1 MEFAA
6 DYKRDRMV
14 FSGRMGADD
23 SRKSVPV
30 GDRKSLVAIDLGLL
44 DKLMGMRGSFEEREV
59 RFAVEFDVGRH
70 NLAIYLSGTG
80 AWTPGRVGLGVSRIG
95 G

>member
-6 DYKRDRMV
+6 DYKRERMV

-30 GDRKSLVAIDLGLL
+30 GDRKSLVAKDLGLL

-70 NLAIYLSGTG
+70 A
-80 AWTPGRVGLGVSRIG
+80 
-95 G
+95 